1 MGTVGPRCFAD
12 TSGSHDHDG
21 FETLLARFVM
31 LRHGGKDV
39 RLQCGPYY
47 YAAYVVDSASY
58 RIEAVISQG

>member
-1 MGTVGPRCFAD
+1 
-12 TSGSHDHDG
+12 
-21 FETLLARFVM
+21 M